1 MKEFYRAE
9 KVTNAITAIWS
20 RSGEIMYL
28 VEGENRAVLIDTC
41 LGVRGLRA
49 LVETLTD
56 KPVTVLL
63 THGHMDHAMGA
74 TEFQDV
80 YMNPADR
87 DVYLAHSNLEA
98 RKDYIIANIGGMEP
112 WIDDDNRFISGTSD
126 YFKDLRENMIFD
138 LGGLTIEVYSLPGH
152 TRGTMVMLIL
162 EERLLITGDACNN
175 SVFLFDKFS
184 LSVEEYRSN
193 LLRVDRLLKGR
204 YDRTFMMHHV
214 MQATK
219 DLLKNVIGV
228 CDDIMAGRADDMEF
242 PFMGGTY
249 YVAKKANE
257 RFEREDGKEGNIV
270 YNRQKIFKERQAGV

>member
-20 RSGEIMYL
+20 RSGEIMYF

-56 KPVTVLL
+56 KPVMVLL

-74 TEFQDV
+74 PEFQDV

-87 DVYLAHSNLEA
+87 DVYLAHSNLEV
-98 RKDYIIANIGGMEP
+98 RKGYIIANIGGMEP
-112 WIDDDNRFISGTSD
+112 WIDDDNRFISGESD
-126 YFKDLRENMIFD
+126 YFKDLKENMIFD
-138 LGGLTIEVYSLPGH
+138 LGGLTVEVYSLPGH
-152 TRGTMVMLIL
+152 TKGTMVMLIP

-175 SVFLFDKFS
+175 SVFLFDEFS

-193 LLRVDRLLKGR
+193 LLRVDRLLEGR
-204 YDRTFMMHHV
+204 YNRTFMMHHV
-214 MQATK
+214 MQASK
-219 DLLKNVIGV
+219 DLLKNVISV
-228 CDDIMAGRADDMEF
+228 CDDIMTGRADDIEF
-242 PFMGGTY
+242 TFMGGTY

-257 RFEREDGKEGNIV
+257 RFEREDNKEGNIV
-270 YNRQKIFKERQAGV
+270 YNRQKIFKERQAGA